1 MKIGSLCSGY
11 GGLDMGVQSVLG
23 GEVAWVSEFDKNV
36 SKIIQHNH
44 PTIENHGDLTKI
56 NWQELEPVDV
66 ITAGYPCQPFSAVGK
81 RKGTNDP
88 RHIWPYIRDGIDT
101 IRPKLVL
108 LENVAGHLTLG
119 FDSVLGSLSE
129 IGYDARWHC
138 LRASEIG
145 APHNRLRLFIVAYPK
160 GSRWWTQQDCEITGF
175 GSSRNGMGSVNQ
187 SDSGTVTNSNSI
199 NDGQRRL
206 RILDEKSETT
216 EQDSNSV
223 FRFSNSDNENKESIN
238 WGDFAAAIKR
248 WEHIRNLEA
257 PNPIDKEGRLSAH
270 FVEWMMGLRA
280 GLVTDVDIPRNAQ
293 IKALGNGVV
302 PQQAAEALTR
312 LLKMDK
318 ENNE

>member
-11 GGLDMGVQSVLG
+11 GGLDMGMKSVLG
-23 GEVAWVSEFDKNV
+23 GEVAWVSEFDKHV
-36 SKIIQHNH
+36 SKIIEHND
-44 PTIENHGDLTKI
+44 PEIENYGDLTKI
-56 NWQELEPVDV
+56 DWQEMEPVDV
-66 ITAGYPCQPFSAVGK
+66 MTAGYPCQPFSNVGK
-81 RKGTNDP
+81 RKGTDDP
-88 RHIWPYIRDGIDT
+88 RHIWPFIRNGIDT

-160 GSRWWTQQDCEITGF
+160 GSRWWTQQDRQGTSDSASG
-175 GSSRNGMGSVNQ
+175 NGLGTFNQ
-187 SDSGTVTNSNSI
+187 SDFGFASNTDSI

-206 RILDEKSETT
+206 RILDDQSQAT
-216 EQDSNSV
+216 EQNSNS
-223 FRFSNSDNENKESIN
+223 FFGLSNSNHENKESID
-238 WGDFAAAIKR
+238 WGNFTTAIRR
-248 WEHIRNLEA
+248 WEQIRNLEA
-257 PNPIDKEGRLSAH
+257 PNPIDKDGRLSAH
-270 FVEWMMGLRA
+270 FVEWMMGLPA

-302 PQQAAEALTR
+302 PQQAAEALNR
-312 LLKMDK
+312 LLRIDK